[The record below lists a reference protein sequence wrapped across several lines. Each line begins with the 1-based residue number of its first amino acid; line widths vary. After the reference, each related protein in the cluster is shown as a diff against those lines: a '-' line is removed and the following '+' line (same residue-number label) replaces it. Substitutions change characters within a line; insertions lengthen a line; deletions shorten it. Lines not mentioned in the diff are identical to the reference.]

1 MESVST
7 VRYEKGSKSLFI
19 KSSISLNRGSLNP
32 VLGVSPKAEININ
45 LYLYFLYF
53 LQKVTRSLCH
63 GIAQNLAEM
72 MSPEMLKESGK
83 TRIIGSGACLCRNP
97 VLMEEVQNVYDM
109 PVEFTSEGSAC
120 IGAALAMIDVLE
132 K

>member
-1 MESVST
+1 M
-7 VRYEKGSKSLFI
+7 
-19 KSSISLNRGSLNP
+19 SISLNIGSLNP
-32 VLGVSPKAEININ
+32 VLGVSPKAEINIIS
-45 LYLYFLYF
+45 YLYFTYF

-109 PVEFTSEGSAC
+109 PVEFTSDGSAC